1 MALYC
6 WHPYRTLIIGGS
18 ETDKNNVLLNLIKHQ
33 RPDID
38 KTYFSVKDPFESK
51 YQSIL
56 NGREKQRI
64 KKLKN
69 PEGIIDYSQTSGDFY
84 ENLESYSPI
93 KKSEVLIVSVHII
106 ADMEAIIIELF
117 LRGRKLDVSLIY
129 FTILFKS
136 I

>member
-1 MALYC
+1 M
-6 WHPYRTLIIGGS
+6 
-18 ETDKNNVLLNLIKHQ
+18 LLNLIKHQ

-56 NGREKQRI
+56 NGREKPRI

-69 PEGIIDYSQTSGDFY
+69 PKGIIDYSQTSGDFY
-84 ENLESYSPI
+84 ENLESYNPI
-93 KKSEVLIVSVHII
+93 KKREVLIVSVHII